1 MDYVIGLE
9 HVNYWSKI
17 VDQDALTTA
26 TDEEPF
32 DRASFEVL
40 NELLQSVTV
49 VAGLHR
55 VTADGEPRAME
66 RNEAILAGL
75 IVRCM
80 KLQHGVLSVCNPQRM
95 ELLIF
100 YQRGITESAVNLA
113 YLLEHGSAEIF
124 DEFVR
129 NSLRV
134 DKGLYDEIL
143 QNIKERGGQE
153 LPIETRM
160 LAGIKRSFKRGEIE
174 IESVKADD
182 RGAWSP
188 KGMYGRFEAVGY
200 GPLYRPFF
208 QAQSHSIHGS
218 WHDLFTYHLEEI
230 ADEGFVPDLA
240 FSAVRPIPLLS
251 AAEILAEAAVRYLRD
266 VVPENEECEVLEDRI
281 WICHAKAR
289 EIGSMHERFLQH
301 QGD

>member
-1 MDYVIGLE
+1 VDYVIGLE
-9 HVNYWSKI
+9 RFDYWSKV
-17 VDQDALTTA
+17 VDKDALTTA

-40 NELLQSVTV
+40 SELLQSVTV

-55 VTADGEPRAME
+55 VTADGVPRPMT

-80 KLQHGVLSVCNPQRM
+80 KLQHGVLSVCDPQRM

-113 YLLEHGSAEIF
+113 YLLEHGSAKIF

-134 DKGLYDEIL
+134 DRGLYDEIL
-143 QNIKERGGQE
+143 ENIKERGGQE

-160 LAGIKRSFKRGEIE
+160 LAGINRSFKRGEIE
-174 IESVKADD
+174 IESVKSHD

-188 KGMYGRFEAVGY
+188 KGMYGRFEAIGY
-200 GPLYRPFF
+200 GPLYRSFF

-218 WHDLFTYHLEEI
+218 WHDLFTYHLEVS
-230 ADEGFVPDLA
+230 DEGFTPDLA

-251 AAEILAEAAVRYLRD
+251 AAEILADAAVRYLRD
-266 VVPENEECEVLEDRI
+266 VVPESEEREVLEDRI

-289 EIGSMHERFLQH
+289 EVGAIHEGFLQR
-301 QGD
+301 QGE